1 MTDSVT
7 DSHFLFV
14 YGTLMRNA
22 HHPQAQH
29 FHQAATFLGPARW
42 QGRLYLVSYYPG
54 AVPSELTEDIVYGEL
69 WTVTDPQTL
78 ALLDQYE
85 ECSSRDPLP
94 HEYTRSIETVWLG
107 EQALNAWIYI
117 YKRDTSGLKQIASG
131 NFRSKSL
138 MDPVLNDSE

>member
-29 FHQAATFLGPARW
+29 FHQAASFLGPARW

-85 ECSSRDPLP
+85 ECTPHDPLP
-94 HEYTRSIETVWLG
+94 QEYTRSIETVWLG
-107 EQALNAWIYI
+107 E
-117 YKRDTSGLKQIASG
+117 
-131 NFRSKSL
+131 
-138 MDPVLNDSE
+138 

>member
-1 MTDSVT
+1 VTDSVT

-22 HHPQAQH
+22 HHPKAQH
-29 FHQAATFLGPARW
+29 FHQAASFLGPARW

-54 AVPSELTEDIVYGEL
+54 AVPSVLTEDIVHGEL
-69 WTVTDPQTL
+69 WTLTNPQTL

-85 ECSSRDPLP
+85 ECSPRDPLP

-107 EQALNAWIYI
+107 DQALKAWVYI
-117 YKRDTSGLKQIASG
+117 YKRDTNGLKQITSG
-131 NFRSKSL
+131 HFRS
-138 MDPVLNDSE
+138 

>member
-1 MTDSVT
+1 MT

-29 FHQAATFLGPARW
+29 FHQAARFLGPARW

-54 AVPSELTEDIVYGEL
+54 AVPSVLTEDIVHGEL
-69 WTVTDPQTL
+69 WTLTNPQTL

-85 ECSSRDPLP
+85 ECSPRDPLP

-107 EQALNAWIYI
+107 DQALKAWVYI
-117 YKRDTSGLKQIASG
+117 YKRDTNGLKQITSG
-131 NFRSKSL
+131 HFRS
-138 MDPVLNDSE
+138 

>member
-1 MTDSVT
+1 
-7 DSHFLFV
+7 
-14 YGTLMRNA
+14 MRNA

-29 FHQAATFLGPARW
+29 FHQAASFLGPARW

-78 ALLDQYE
+78 ALLDQYK
-85 ECSSRDPLP
+85 ECSPRDPLP

-117 YKRDTSGLKQIASG
+117 YKRDTSGLKQITSG
-131 NFRSKSL
+131 HFRSKRL

>member
-1 MTDSVT
+1 
-7 DSHFLFV
+7 
-14 YGTLMRNA
+14 MRNA

-29 FHQAATFLGPARW
+29 FHQAASFLGPARW

-85 ECSSRDPLP
+85 ECTPLDSLP

-107 EQALNAWIYI
+107 DQALKAWVYI
-117 YKRDTSGLKQIASG
+117 YKRDTNELKQITSG
-131 NFRSKSL
+131 HFRS
-138 MDPVLNDSE
+138 

>member
-1 MTDSVT
+1 MT

-29 FHQAATFLGPARW
+29 FHQAARFLGPARW

-54 AVPSELTEDIVYGEL
+54 AVPSELTEVIVHGEL
-69 WTVTDPQTL
+69 WTLTNPQTL

-85 ECSSRDPLP
+85 ECTSLDPLP

-107 EQALNAWIYI
+107 DQALKAWVYI
-117 YKRDTSGLKQIASG
+117 YKRDTNGLKQITSG
-131 NFRSKSL
+131 HFRSKSL

>member
-1 MTDSVT
+1 MT

-29 FHQAATFLGPARW
+29 FHQAARFLGPARW

-54 AVPSELTEDIVYGEL
+54 AVPSELTEDIVHGEL
-69 WTVTDPQTL
+69 WTLTNPQTL

-85 ECSSRDPLP
+85 ECSPRDPLP

-107 EQALNAWIYI
+107 DQALKAWVYI
-117 YKRDTSGLKQIASG
+117 YKRDTNGLKQITSG
-131 NFRSKSL
+131 HFRS
-138 MDPVLNDSE
+138 

>member
-1 MTDSVT
+1 MT

-29 FHQAATFLGPARW
+29 FHQAARFLGPARW

-54 AVPSELTEDIVYGEL
+54 AVPSELTEDIVHGEL
-69 WTVTDPQTL
+69 WTLTNPQTL

-85 ECSSRDPLP
+85 ECSPRDPLP

-107 EQALNAWIYI
+107 EQALKAWVYI
-117 YKRDTSGLKQIASG
+117 YKRDTNGLKQITSG
-131 NFRSKSL
+131 HFRS
-138 MDPVLNDSE
+138 

>member
-29 FHQAATFLGPARW
+29 FHQAASFLGPARW

-85 ECSSRDPLP
+85 ECSPRDPLP

-107 EQALNAWIYI
+107 
-117 YKRDTSGLKQIASG
+117 
-131 NFRSKSL
+131 
-138 MDPVLNDSE
+138 